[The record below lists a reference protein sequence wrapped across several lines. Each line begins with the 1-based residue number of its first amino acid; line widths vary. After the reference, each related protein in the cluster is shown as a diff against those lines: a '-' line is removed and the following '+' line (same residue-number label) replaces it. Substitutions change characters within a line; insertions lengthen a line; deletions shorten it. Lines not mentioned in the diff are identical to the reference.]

1 MKLLLPS
8 IHLSRGTSVA
18 GSGSVWAVCTALHL
32 LYTGNLGAA
41 WVHIG
46 PASLIDRAR
55 GVLCCVCDLRLSLRR
70 LTLCP
75 VAAPHL
81 ALDLR
86 LARFVCELAAPRVDV
101 NAAPHT
107 HRARHAYG

>member
-46 PASLIDRAR
+46 PASLIDRMGR
-55 GVLCCVCDLRLSLRR
+55 VLCCVCDLRLSLRR

-81 ALDLR
+81 
-86 LARFVCELAAPRVDV
+86 VRV
-101 NAAPHT
+101 
-107 HRARHAYG
+107 REGQGE